1 MITMIILTGLAML
14 VLILGFFEIRIPFI
28 NPYAGKKN
36 KQAINERH
44 PMKNPGMAEK
54 TGMNY
59 FRNMFRFNKH
69 EINYRILH
77 GKETSDI
84 A

>member
-28 NPYAGKKN
+28 NPYAGKKSRPTYTE
-36 KQAINERH
+36 QP
-44 PMKNPGMAEK
+44 PMKK
-54 TGMNY
+54 TGSEEKAAVKH
-59 FRNMFRFNKH
+59 FRNIFRFNKQ
-69 EINYRILH
+69 EFNFRILH

>member
-28 NPYAGKKN
+28 NPYAGKKEN
-36 KQAINERH
+36 QQQNEQPVKRRESE
-44 PMKNPGMAEK
+44 EK
-54 TGMNY
+54 AGVKH
-59 FRNMFRFNKH
+59 FRNMFRFNKPEMH
-69 EINYRILH
+69 FRILH

>member
-28 NPYAGKKN
+28 NPYTGKKN
-36 KQAINERH
+36 RQQINEQTVKPSQRD
-44 PMKNPGMAEK
+44 EK
-54 TGMNY
+54 ASVKH
-59 FRNMFRFNKH
+59 FRNMFRFNKQ
-69 EINYRILH
+69 EFNFRILH

>member
-36 KQAINERH
+36 KHAIHGQH
-44 PMKNPGMAEK
+44 PLKNNGSTDK
-54 TGMNY
+54 TTVNY

-69 EINYRILH
+69 EINYRILQ